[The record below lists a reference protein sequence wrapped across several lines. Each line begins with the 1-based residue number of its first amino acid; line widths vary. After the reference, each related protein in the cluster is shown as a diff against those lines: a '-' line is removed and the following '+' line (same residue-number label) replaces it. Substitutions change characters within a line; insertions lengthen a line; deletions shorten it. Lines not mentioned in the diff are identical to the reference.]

1 MNFSEVLFIVI
12 PCHSNS
18 DVALWSE
25 QRRRKA
31 LVICT
36 SKTDALARHA
46 AASTRCY
53 ITSFWCHKHLVKR
66 KRNRRHGI
74 RIPDPTDIFPSFVVW
89 NFCLVFFPLGIQE
102 SVPDPDNTA
111 IASSCS
117 WGTRSRS
124 RSVFIGF
131 SDKGNWQLGGSFG
144 AFKFQTNKHTK

>member
-1 MNFSEVLFIVI
+1 M
-12 PCHSNS
+12 

-36 SKTDALARHA
+36 SKTDALASHT

-66 KRNRRHGI
+66 KSETEDMQI

-89 NFCLVFFPLGIQE
+89 NFVWFVPLGIQE

-117 WGTRSRS
+117 WGTLARF
-124 RSVFIGF
+124 RSVSIGF
-131 SDKGNWQLGGSFG
+131 SDKGNWQLGGSVR
-144 AFKFQTNKHTK
+144 AFKVQTNKHTK